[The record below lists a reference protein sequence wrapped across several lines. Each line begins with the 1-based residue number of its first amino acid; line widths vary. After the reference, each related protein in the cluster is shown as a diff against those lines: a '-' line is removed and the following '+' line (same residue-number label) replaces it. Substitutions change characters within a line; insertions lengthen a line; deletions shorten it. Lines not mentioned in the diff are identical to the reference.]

1 MQLNSLPQL
10 PTAVSLAGSLQSLQG
25 IAEGQRV
32 DATVIK
38 AALAG
43 QLATLQLTDRQLQ
56 IRAEM
61 ALQFGQR
68 IVLER
73 TASDATTPLKIIPQ
87 ATSSTPTPQGL
98 QVGTQ
103 LVGEV
108 VKLLAQQ
115 RLLVNL
121 SGVLPANFPAQLEID
136 TRALTQNFRPGE
148 SVTVQVL
155 KLQPLT
161 VAFRPPAQQVIS
173 DLTRQILPQVLPQ
186 PARLAAL
193 QVPFT
198 DARLQAIQK
207 PIGQF
212 LQVLTPPQ
220 KLQQANQLQSVL
232 QQSGVFLERQLMY
245 QAPVNQDVKANLLT
259 LSNALQQVISQT
271 PQSQN
276 ALSQLPT
283 EVRQLLAQWLSAP
296 QQLSPLPAQIHSAL
310 SSLGKTPTQ
319 LLMQVLLGQG
329 VPGNTTTTAQP
340 LTAQPPQTPAAA
352 ASMQLD
358 SLELNRLRVLLREVE
373 STVARL
379 QLNQLTMLREPESAA
394 NQQVWLMDI
403 PIKDK
408 HQLQWMQLQIER
420 RKATHPES
428 GEDQWQV
435 TLKLETQTLGLIE
448 AAIGLHGESV
458 NVTLTADS
466 AETAEWLQ
474 ADIQRLHDKL
484 ADLQLSVGQL
494 NCRCAPVEWLTPEIM
509 ATETDALVDI
519 RV

>member
-10 PTAVSLAGSLQSLQG
+10 PVAVNLAGSLQSLQG
-25 IAEGQRV
+25 IFEGQRV
-32 DATVIK
+32 DAIVIK

-73 TASDATTPLKIIPQ
+73 TSTEATTPLKIIPQ
-87 ATSSTPTPQGL
+87 TAPPVAITQGL

-103 LVGEV
+103 VVGEV

-121 SGVLPANFPAQLEID
+121 FGVLPANFPAQLEID

-148 SVTVQVL
+148 SITIQVL
-155 KLQPLT
+155 KLQPLS
-161 VAFRPPAQQVIS
+161 VAIRPPTQQVIN
-173 DLTRQILPQVLPQ
+173 DLTRQILPQILPQ

-193 QVPFT
+193 QMPFN

-207 PIGQF
+207 TIGLF

-220 KLQQANQLQSVL
+220 NLQQAKQLQTVL
-232 QQSGVFLERQLMY
+232 QQSGVFLERQLMN
-245 QAPVNQDVKANLLT
+245 QAPINQDLKANLLT
-259 LSNALQQVISQT
+259 LSNALQQIISQT
-271 PQSQN
+271 PQGQN
-276 ALSQLPT
+276 TLSQLPT
-283 EVRQLLAQWLSAP
+283 EIRQMLAQWLSAP
-296 QQLSPLPAQIHSAL
+296 QQLSPLPAQIQTTL
-310 SSLGKTPTQ
+310 TSLGKTPTQ
-319 LLMQVLLGQG
+319 LIMQVLLGQG
-329 VPGNTTTTAQP
+329 SFANPTTPAQP
-340 LTAQPPQTPAAA
+340 LAAQAAQINTAAA
-352 ASMQLD
+352 MQFD
-358 SLELNRLRVLLREVE
+358 TMELNRLRVLMREVE

-408 HQLQWMQLQIER
+408 QQLQWMQLQIER
-420 RKATHPES
+420 RKASQTDS

-448 AAIGLHGESV
+448 AAISLQGVSV

-466 AETAEWLQ
+466 AETANWLQ
-474 ADIQRLHDKL
+474 ADIQVLHDKL
-484 ADLQLSVGQL
+484 ADLQLTVGQL
-494 NCRCAPVEWLTPEIM
+494 NCRCAPVEWLTPEM
-509 ATETDALVDI
+509 TTTAENALVDI